1 MRLYAYKTTHTP
13 VADVLLLHG
22 VAEHHGRYRHVIHWL
37 NEAGIDVYAYDQLG
51 HGANLIRGGQPVLRC
66 VVDVQTL
73 IADHLRARRKV
84 LEVSRTH
91 RLFLFGHSMGGL
103 ITAVSAL
110 VRPDGVLGVALS
122 GPAVASDIPRW
133 LVRPALALARKV
145 PALSTVQLDP
155 AEVALLPEVVE
166 AYQQDP
172 FNYVGPMP
180 LLTAA
185 TLTKW
190 SHFMYENAGKWR
202 LPLLALHGEF
212 DTIVPPRG
220 SAHLVA
226 QAQAAGIPAR
236 FVLVEGEKHEIL
248 NGPQA
253 PRLLATMVTWIKA
266 LL

>member
-1 MRLYAYKTTHTP
+1 MKLYAYKTTRTP
-13 VADVLLLHG
+13 VADILLLHG
-22 VAEHHGRYRHVIHWL
+22 VAEHHGRYQHVIHWF
-37 NEAGIDVYAYDQLG
+37 NEAGFDVYAYDQLG
-51 HGANLIRGGQPVLRC
+51 HGTNLSKGGQPVARC

-73 IADHLRARRKV
+73 ISDHLRARQKV
-84 LEVSRTH
+84 SEVSRTH

-110 VRPDGVLGVALS
+110 LRPEGVLGVVLS

-133 LVRPALALARKV
+133 LVRPALTLARKL

-172 FNYVGPMP
+172 LNYVGPMP

-190 SHFMYENAGKWR
+190 SHFMYRNAGKWR

-212 DTIVPPRG
+212 DSVVPPRG

-226 QAQAAGIPAR
+226 QAQAAGIPAS
-236 FVLVEGEKHEIL
+236 FILVEGEKHEIF

-253 PRLLATMVTWIKA
+253 PQLLAATVTWLKA